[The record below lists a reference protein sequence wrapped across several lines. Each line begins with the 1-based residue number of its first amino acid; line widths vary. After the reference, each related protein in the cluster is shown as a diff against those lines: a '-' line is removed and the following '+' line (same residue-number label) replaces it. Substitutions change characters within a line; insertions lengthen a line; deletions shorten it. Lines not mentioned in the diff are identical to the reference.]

1 MLQVIYWLLIK
12 EKLVT
17 LVRFEVVQLFV
28 DFNTLFFVSQSLNS
42 DRHMVVG
49 ALQMYWYLLNLFF
62 KYLIY
67 LILR

>member
-42 DRHMVVG
+42 DRNMVVG

-67 LILR
+67 QILR